1 MSNLKVLIL
10 GGRQCGKT
18 SLLASI
24 FDSMMHGKTN
34 EFLIACDKTILEER
48 QHSLLWKRLNLEH
61 FIDKGNSSTFCV
73 KYIPDNCCW
82 NYILELRI
90 PGTDKRMNVQFL
102 DVPGYIL
109 KVGSHHLSDI
119 ASRVNEFNVFIVV
132 VDTPYLMAD
141 CKAVAESANVID
153 SIHTILMQIDSQNGR
168 YVKQVLFVPVKC
180 EKWVK
185 NGKIDDVTRK
195 IEEIY
200 SATIQYLMASSN
212 NGISIIPVETAG
224 DIIFSEFKEP
234 YVLINT
240 HTNSYIS
247 CAKISDR
254 LVLLPDGKVH
264 RIAEDEILSADPC
277 AVFDSGNGVSRNIRM
292 NEWFHLRNE
301 PKAVYSPRNCEQL
314 LLHIIRYEY
323 FKATLRFPWLRKNG
337 NNVFFGNIL
346 INDIADVLGRLSQ
359 ANMIKDRGEGIKVLK
374 T

>member
-34 EFLIACDKTILEER
+34 EFLTACDKTILEER

-61 FIDKGNSSTFCV
+61 FIEKGNSSTFCV
-73 KYIPDNCCW
+73 KYTPDYCYW

-90 PGTDKRMNVQFL
+90 PGTEKRMNVEFL
-102 DVPGYIL
+102 DVPGYML
-109 KVGSHHLSDI
+109 KVGSPHLTDI

-168 YVKQVLFVPVKC
+168 NVKQVVFVPVKC

-200 SATIQYLMASSN
+200 SATIRYLMASSN

-247 CAKISDR
+247 CAKISAR
-254 LVLLPDGKVH
+254 LVLVPDGKVH

-323 FKATLRFPWLRKNG
+323 LKATLRFPWFGING

-346 INDIADVLGRLSQ
+346 INDIADVLGRLSW
-359 ANMIKDRGEGIKVLK
+359 ANMIKDRREGIKVLQ